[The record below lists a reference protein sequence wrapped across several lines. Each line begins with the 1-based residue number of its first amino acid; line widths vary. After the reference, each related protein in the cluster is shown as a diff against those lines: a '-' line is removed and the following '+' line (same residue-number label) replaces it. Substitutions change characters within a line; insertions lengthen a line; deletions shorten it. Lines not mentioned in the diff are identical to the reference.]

1 MASKPQ
7 LTCSPF
13 PLGCGILNGQYCYTE
28 DLLALERV
36 SVTSQSS
43 GTVLSADERVLTG
56 FLPLPQWQPFLQAHP
71 DQAFAEFV
79 RRGITHGF
87 RVGFDPINRLKS
99 APQNF
104 HSVRDNPLTVHKYI
118 ADEVAQGRLVKRPG
132 VDIRRNPI
140 GIIPKPHQPGK
151 FRLIVDLSAPRGFSV
166 NDGIS
171 PSLCSLDYI
180 SVDQAA
186 RLIAKCGRGAL
197 MAKTDLQSAYRQV
210 PVHPEDQ
217 HLLGLEWDGQ
227 IYCDR
232 ALPFGLRSAPKL
244 FTAVADGL
252 AWSLHCEG
260 ITNCV
265 HYLDDFLFWGPA
277 ESDQCGLALEKA
289 TSLCDRLGLPVA
301 AHKTVGPAT
310 VLTFLGIEVD
320 SVSQE
325 LRLPEEK
332 LSRLRA
338 LLSQWSTKRHASKH
352 DLQVL
357 LGHLSH
363 AATVVRPG
371 RVFLR
376 QLIDTTKLPR
386 LPSHKVRLN
395 AGCRADISWWATFV
409 QNWNGVALFPQ
420 LPTGPKLVSDAS
432 GSWGCGAYCPGE
444 GTWFQ
449 LRWPPSWA
457 DINIAAKELLPIVAA
472 AAIWGKAWNG
482 TVIKVHSD
490 NQAVVACLTSRSARD
505 PLLAHLLRCLF
516 FFEAHFRFEHRAQ
529 HIAGK
534 LNTAADALSR
544 DRLKEF
550 FSIFPQANQ
559 QPSLLPGSLVELL
572 LDSSLSW
579 TSPHWKELFATT
591 LSTGLPSEP

>member
-13 PLGCGILNGQYCYTE
+13 PLGCGIRSGQYCYTE

-56 FLPLPQWQPFLQAHP
+56 FLPLPRWQPFLQAHP
-71 DQAFAEFV
+71 DQAFAEFM

-197 MAKTDLQSAYRQV
+197 MAKTDLQSVYRHV

-217 HLLGLEWDGQ
+217 HLSGMDKSIATGPFPSGCAQHPNCLWPWRMALLGHS
-227 IYCDR
+227 IVR
-232 ALPFGLRSAPKL
+232 ASP
-244 FTAVADGL
+244 TVCTT
-252 AWSLHCEG
+252 WM
-260 ITNCV
+260 I
-265 HYLDDFLFWGPA
+265 FLFWGPA

-363 AATVVRPG
+363 ATTVVRPG

-376 QLIDTTKLPR
+376 QLIDTAKLPR

-432 GSWGCGAYCPGE
+432 GLWGCGAYCLGE

-449 LRWPPSWA
+449 LQWPPSWA

-482 TVIKVHSD
+482 TVIQVHSD